1 MLINPAPA
9 AAEFTRN
16 FEFTMLSSSLRA
28 RLSWILMWLP
38 DKEYDAAFKKCTSF
52 IENYVAEAL
61 QNQKAK
67 ERPYIFMNELVESG
81 ASREEI
87 KDQLMSMI
95 LGGRD
100 TSASTLSV
108 LFWILAR
115 RPDVLSKLRDE
126 LVPLHGEKPSWEQL
140 KNFKYMNMV
149 LKEGELKK
157 EITNLTC
164 LSTYTSAVLRLH
176 PPVTSNMRRASKDLV
191 LPRGGG
197 PDGKSPLFVPRGTQ
211 CRYSFQYLQRRKD
224 IWGADAEEF
233 RPERWETMRPS

>member
-1 MLINPAPA
+1 MLVDPAPA

-16 FEFTMLSSSLRA
+16 FEFTMMSSSMRA

-61 QNQKAK
+61 QKQKVK
-67 ERPYIFMNELVESG
+67 ERPYIFMNELIESG

-115 RPDVLSKLRDE
+115 RPDVLSKLRE
-126 LVPLHGEKPSWEQL
+126 EFVPLHGEKPSWEQL
-140 KNFKYMNMV
+140 KNFKYLNMV
-149 LKEGELKK
+149 LKEGESKTELHSR
-157 EITNLTC
+157 T
-164 LSTYTSAVLRLH
+164 STYRLAVLRLH
-176 PPVTSNMRRASKDLV
+176 PPVISNMRNASKDLV

-197 PDGKSPLFVPRGTQ
+197 PDGKSPLFVPKGTQ

-224 IWGADAEEF
+224 IWGPDADEF
-233 RPERWETMRPS
+233 RPERWETLRPS